1 LCDPERQELLV
12 FRSLLQL
19 VGALHLFA
27 DPEIAF
33 LRMAANPD
41 R

>member
-1 LCDPERQELLV
+1 LRELEREELQD

-19 VGALHLFA
+19 VGGPHLFA